1 MLIQIDVATR
11 QKQCLIYHAFPLS
24 VNPDSDSARAA
35 KRVDEGRVS
44 SYESLSYYYSNGS
57 DEWSCRQCAY
67 TRRACANN
75 PDSSW
80 RIIAGFSSLMWK
92 RQTVKIKTEVENRWI
107 NCQKDRERGSCR
119 ESFLA
124 TGSCTV
130 DKCIPRTSLSSLQHA
145 NLHRYSRRPSK

>member
-57 DEWSCRQCAY
+57 DE
-67 TRRACANN
+67 
-75 PDSSW
+75 
-80 RIIAGFSSLMWK
+80 
-92 RQTVKIKTEVENRWI
+92 
-107 NCQKDRERGSCR
+107 
-119 ESFLA
+119 
-124 TGSCTV
+124 
-130 DKCIPRTSLSSLQHA
+130 
-145 NLHRYSRRPSK
+145 